1 MLTSN
6 SQVDANFYN
15 MVHQLADSMQLDRRE
30 DRRKEPRE
38 AYHSTQRIAMRRG
51 PDLPDESQFFEVRFY
66 SLTRSSFSF
75 LVPSAPASDSLV
87 AAFGVSPSA
96 IYLAAEVTHRT
107 EVLVY
112 SSGLVERV
120 KNSAADGRQGLNSKD
135 ATPMVL
141 VGCRFTEKMEKR

>member
-6 SQVDANFYN
+6 GQIDANFYN
-15 MVHQLADSMQLDRRE
+15 MIHQLADSLQLDRQE

-38 AYHSTQRIAMRRG
+38 AYRSTQRIALRRG
-51 PDLPDESQFFEVRFY
+51 SDLPDESQFFDARFY
-66 SLTRSSFSF
+66 DLTRGGFSF

-87 AAFGVSPSA
+87 AAFGAAPNA

-112 SSGLVERV
+112 SSGLVERA
-120 KNSAADGRQGLNSKD
+120 KNPAAIGRQGLNSKD

-141 VGCRFTEKMEKR
+141 VGCRFTEKIEKR

>member
-1 MLTSN
+1 MLTTN
-6 SQVDANFYN
+6 GQIDANFYN
-15 MVHQLADSMQLDRRE
+15 MIHQLADSVQLDRQE

-38 AYHSTQRIAMRRG
+38 AYPSTQRIATRRG
-51 PDLPDESQFFEVRFY
+51 SDLPDESQFFDVRFY
-66 SLTRSSFSF
+66 DLTRSGFSF

-87 AAFGVSPSA
+87 AAIGASPNT

-112 SSGLVERV
+112 SSGLVERA
-120 KNSAADGRQGLNSKD
+120 KHSAAIGRHGLNSKD

-141 VGCRFTEKMEKR
+141 VGCRFTEKIENR